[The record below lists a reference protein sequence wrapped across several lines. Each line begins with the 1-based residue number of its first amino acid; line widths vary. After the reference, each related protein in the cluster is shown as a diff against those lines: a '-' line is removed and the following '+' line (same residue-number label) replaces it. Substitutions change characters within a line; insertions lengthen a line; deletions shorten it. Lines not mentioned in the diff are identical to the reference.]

1 MVHLT
6 INGTPICVHGFTRCQ
21 FSTRR
26 EAFDALLRIDGDVK
40 IERGPC
46 PNIQREEGSA

>member
-6 INGTPICVHGFTRCQ
+6 INRIPICQYGHTRCQ

-40 IERGPC
+40 IEPGKC
-46 PNIQREEGSA
+46 PNHKETL